1 LYVPPRGGGGKSLL
15 YKGDTGLSGRRAS
28 VSTTDNTFSKKM
40 TVQEDADS
48 GVYYII
54 VLSSGMDG
62 YWGMTGMHQ
71 LDVAFEKKYGITDL
85 SGPSIATKTQDQVVA
100 ILEDLTQTAGSDD
113 LMRILTLKIGDID
126 LLTLNP
132 IADVV
137 VGDPLVV
144 TGETS
149 RKDGSIIWLT
159 VKKPYDEIVPQAAI
173 ATDNTFSATFDTIGA
188 QPGTYTVN
196 ANDGCGY
203 TTSTSVNILAGAPP

>member
-1 LYVPPRGGGGKSLL
+1 
-15 YKGDTGLSGRRAS
+15 
-28 VSTTDNTFSKKM
+28 M

-62 YWGMTGMHQ
+62 CWGMTGMHQ
-71 LDVAFEKKYGITDL
+71 LDVAFENKYGITDL
-85 SGPSIATKTQDQVVA
+85 SGPSLATKTQNQVVEL
-100 ILEDLTQTAGSDD
+100 LEDLTQTAGSDD
-113 LMRILTLKIGDID
+113 LMRILTISVGDID
-126 LLTLNP
+126 SLTLNP

-144 TGETS
+144 TGKTS
-149 RKDGSIIWLT
+149 RKYSSIIWLT
-159 VKKPYDEIVPQAAI
+159 VKKPYYEIVPQAAI
-173 ATDNTFSATFDTIGA
+173 ATDKTFSATFDTTGA

-203 TTSTSVNILAGAPP
+203 TTSTSVNIIAGTPP